1 MNREILRGMPAF
13 LAEKMGEFCCINEIN
28 CHLLQK
34 RNRYPPECGMENM
47 MFMKNGISIAVEM
60 PEIKEIWIWD
70 RPGQEKT
77 G

>member
-1 MNREILRGMPAF
+1 
-13 LAEKMGEFCCINEIN
+13 
-28 CHLLQK
+28 
-34 RNRYPPECGMENM
+34 MENM

-60 PEIKEIWIWD
+60 PEIKELWIWD